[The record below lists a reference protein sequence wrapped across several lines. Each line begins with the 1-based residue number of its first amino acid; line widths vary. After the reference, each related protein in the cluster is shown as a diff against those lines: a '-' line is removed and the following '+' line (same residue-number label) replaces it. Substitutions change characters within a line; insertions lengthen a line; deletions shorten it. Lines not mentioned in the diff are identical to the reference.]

1 MMKRKAF
8 TLLELLIVLAVITII
23 GTMTFGVIGN
33 ISASNKKLNCSTNLA
48 QIYGAARLYAQ
59 DYDGNLPYYNPTNM
73 VTGQPVGGIGLWALW
88 IYPNGNSPFPIT
100 TDSVRTGYLRN
111 QDKFHCPAD
120 QINLDTEDAKY
131 LSYQGLDDVT
141 ADYTYRTFRE
151 DQSRRQLRYFTGTNP
166 TNRRVSDSTIITWC
180 RYHRRLNNDGTTYA
194 QDSNRDNVLFFDGRV
209 QSLPVVQNVID
220 TADANGTCQGW
231 QRVPLQVADSLT
243 TPASACKPAN

>member
-33 ISASNKKLNCSTNLA
+33 ISASNKKLSCSTNLA
-48 QIYGAARLYAQ
+48 QIYGAVRLYAQ
-59 DYDGNLPYYNPTNM
+59 DYDGQLPYYNPTGKAGKTSDG
-73 VTGQPVGGIGLWALW
+73 VGLWSLW
-88 IYPNGNSPFPIT
+88 LYPNGNNIFPT
-100 TDSVRTGYLRN
+100 NADMVRTGYLRDT
-111 QDKFHCPAD
+111 DKFHCPAD
-120 QINLDTEDAKY
+120 RFNLDKESNAY
-131 LSYQGLDDVT
+131 LSYQGLDEVT
-141 ADYTYRTFRE
+141 ADQTYSTFR
-151 DQSRRQLRYFTGTNP
+151 DDGTRRQLRYFTGTTTP
-166 TNRRVSDSTIITWC
+166 IRRISDSTIITWC

-194 QDSNRDNVLFFDGRV
+194 QDTNRDNVLFFDGRV

-231 QRVPLQVADSLT
+231 QRVPLQVADALT